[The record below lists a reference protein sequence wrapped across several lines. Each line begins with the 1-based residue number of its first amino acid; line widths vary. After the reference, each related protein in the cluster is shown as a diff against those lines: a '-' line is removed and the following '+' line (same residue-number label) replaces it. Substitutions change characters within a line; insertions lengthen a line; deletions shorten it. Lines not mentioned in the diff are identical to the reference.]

1 MTEPPS
7 PRRIYEATLALAA
20 ARDRLLAEDPDL
32 ESDQRLFHD
41 MVEGEAEGDPF
52 AVLDQVIRAAIEAD
66 AMAEAAKV
74 RADAML
80 ARAARFAK
88 RRDALRGIAFAA
100 LDSLGIKRHE
110 RPDFTASVRA
120 GVPSVTITDESAIPE
135 TYWRMTRTPDKG
147 LIRADLKS
155 GVPVPGAELSNAAP
169 SLAIK
174 TT

>member
-32 ESDQRLFHD
+32 EADQRLFHD

-66 AMAEAAKV
+66 AMAEAAEA
-74 RADAML
+74 RAKDML
-80 ARAARFAK
+80 ARSDRYT
-88 RRDALRGIAFAA
+88 RRCIALRGIVFAA
-100 LDSLGIKRHE
+100 FESLGIKRHE
-110 RPDFTASVRA
+110 RPDFTVSVRA

-135 TYWRMTRTPDKG
+135 THWRVTRSVDKAA
-147 LIRADLKS
+147 IRADLKA
-155 GVPVPGAELSNAAP
+155 GIPIPGAELSNAAP

-174 TT
+174 ST